1 MKQRLLSRLWEPIGA
16 KIAKL
21 GYPHDR
27 VQRNANGYKGVFAI
41 IDRSTEDYWELM
53 TLKEIAPH
61 HYELKPNLDQCQAWE
76 IDSETATRIASA
88 ASQ

>member
-1 MKQRLLSRLWEPIGA
+1 M
-16 KIAKL
+16 IACS
-21 GYPHDR
+21 
-27 VQRNANGYKGVFAI
+27 ANGYKGVFAA

-61 HYELKPNLDQCQAWE
+61 HYEHKPNIDQCEAWK
-76 IDSETATRIASA
+76 ISAETATRIASA